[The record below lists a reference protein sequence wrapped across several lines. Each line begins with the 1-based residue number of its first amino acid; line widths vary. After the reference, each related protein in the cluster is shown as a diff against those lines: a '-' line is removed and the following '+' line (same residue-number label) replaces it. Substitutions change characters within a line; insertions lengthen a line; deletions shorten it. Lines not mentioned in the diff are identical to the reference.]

1 MPVFEKNYKI
11 AAGELKIKITYWST
25 VNGVLDFGIIN
36 IGELEYGYED
46 EDQLTFFPNVFR
58 MEFTDFERKNYA
70 ILKYSLENYPEQKH
84 EDTGRVEVFLN
95 GSTYPVYDGYID
107 QETLTYD
114 EEKRVTSFEAV
125 DFILELK
132 NITTFDINKA
142 MGYIYDPTA
151 WPPQPKHL
159 VDLPTVLLQIYRKIY
174 PDLRL
179 TFTSNIADFNKPE
192 FNGFYWDH
200 NWKFYAYDNS
210 FPPREKIAT
219 WNNSPLIP
227 IFAFYQHFWD
237 VRYEMETLAELIRQ
251 LSKEFGALIGSTAK
265 NKVFFTK
272 KYGKFTGVTNALDK
286 NIISG
291 SLNKTLHLKKVQS
304 VKNNND
310 GGVVK
315 KGTFQEN
322 PDRAGIPKNKYNNL
336 EMKTYLWTNSIFSSN
351 VELYTTE
358 PIQYKV
364 GEGIVDPDL
373 NTGTT
378 ETKWKI
384 QDLITEYTYTSRKR
398 SRDKFEMELNGID
411 YDLFKVYPLNIATG
425 GTKNVRPMVIKK
437 NLLTNTTSMT
447 ALEVGL

>member
-25 VNGVLDFGIIN
+25 INGVLDFGIIN

-70 ILKYSLENYPEQKH
+70 ILKYSLDNYPEQKH
-84 EDTGRVEVFLN
+84 EDTGRIEVFLN
-95 GSTYPVYDGYID
+95 GSTYPLYDGYID

-114 EEKRVTSFEAV
+114 EEKRVTLFEAV

-142 MGYIYDPTA
+142 IGYPA
-151 WPPQPKHL
+151 GPPKHL
-159 VDLPTVLLQIYRKIY
+159 ADLPTVLLQIYRKIY

-179 TFTSNIADFNKPE
+179 TFTNSITEFNKPE

-200 NWKFYAYDNS
+200 NWKFYAYDSSLN
-210 FPPREKIAT
+210 EKIAT

-227 IFAFYQHFWD
+227 IFAFYQYFWD
-237 VRYEMETLAELIRQ
+237 EKYEMETLAELIRQ
-251 LSKEFGALIGSTAK
+251 LSKEFGAIIGSTAK

-272 KYGKFTGVTNALDK
+272 KYGKFTGATNALDN

-304 VKNNND
+304 VKNNNE
-310 GGVVK
+310 GGTVTQ
-315 KGTFQEN
+315 GTYQAN
-322 PDRAGIPKNKYNNL
+322 PDRAGLPKNKYNNL
-336 EMKTYLWTNSIFSSN
+336 EMKTYMWTNSISSSN
-351 VELYTTE
+351 VELYTTGSS
-358 PIQYKV
+358 PYKV
-364 GEGIVDPDL
+364 GEGIVDADINP
-373 NTGTT
+373 NTR
-378 ETKWKI
+378 WKI
-384 QDLITEYTYTSRKR
+384 QNLITYYTYVCRTR
-398 SRDKFEMELNGID
+398 SRDKYDMELNGID

-425 GTKNVRPMVIKK
+425 GMRYVRPMVIKK

>member
-1 MPVFEKNYKI
+1 MPVLEKIYKV

-25 VNGVLDFGIIN
+25 VNGVLDFGVIN

-58 MEFTDFERKNYA
+58 IEFTDFERKNYA
-70 ILKYSLENYPEQKH
+70 ILKYSLDNYPEQKH

-95 GSTYPVYDGYID
+95 GSSYAVYDGYID

-142 MGYIYDPTA
+142 IGYPA
-151 WPPQPKHL
+151 GPPKHL
-159 VDLPTVLLQIYRKIY
+159 ADLPRVLLQIYRKIY

-179 TFTSNIADFNKPE
+179 TFTNSITEFNKPE

-200 NWKFYAYDNS
+200 NWKFYAYDSSLN
-210 FPPREKIAT
+210 EKIAT

-227 IFAFYQHFWD
+227 IFAFYQYFWD
-237 VRYEMETLAELIRQ
+237 ENYEMETLAELIRQ

-272 KYGKFTGVTNALDK
+272 KYGKFSGVTDALDN

-291 SLNKTLHLKKVQS
+291 SLNKTLHLKKVQA
-304 VKNNND
+304 VKNNNP
-310 GGVVK
+310 GGEVK
-315 KGTFQEN
+315 WGTYQVN
-322 PDRAGIPKNKYNNL
+322 PDRAGLPKNKYNNL
-336 EMKTYLWTNSIFSSN
+336 EMKTYFWSNSIFSSN
-351 VELYTTE
+351 VELFSGTE
-358 PIQYKV
+358 IEFKV

-373 NTGTT
+373 NININE
-378 ETKWKI
+378 ETRWKI
-384 QDLITEYTYTSRKR
+384 QNLVTYYTHISRIK
-398 SRDKFEMELNGID
+398 SRDKFEMELNGIE

-425 GTKNVRPMVIKK
+425 GMRYLRPMVIKK
-437 NLLTNTTSMT
+437 NLLKNTTSMT

>member
-11 AAGELKIKITYWST
+11 AAGELKIKITYWSAA
-25 VNGVLDFGIIN
+25 NGVLDFGIIN

-70 ILKYSLENYPEQKH
+70 ILKYSLDNYPEQKH

-95 GSTYPVYDGYID
+95 GSTYPIYDGYID

-151 WPPQPKHL
+151 WPPQHKHL
-159 VDLPTVLLQIYRKIY
+159 VDLPTVLLHIYRKIY

-179 TFTSNIADFNKPE
+179 AFTSNIADFNKPE

-200 NWKFYAYDNS
+200 NWKFHAKNISLD
-210 FPPREKIAT
+210 EKPVT

-227 IFAFYQHFWD
+227 IFAFYQYFWD
-237 VRYEMETLAELIRQ
+237 ERYEMVTLAELVRQ

-272 KYGKFTGVTNALDK
+272 KYGKFTSVTNALDN

-291 SLNKTLHLKKVQS
+291 SMNKTLHLKKVQS
-304 VKNNND
+304 VKNDNRT
-310 GGVVK
+310 GVT
-315 KGTFQEN
+315 KGTYYPN
-322 PDRAGIPKNKYNNL
+322 PDQLGVPQNKYNTISI
-336 EMKTYLWTNSIFSSN
+336 KTYLWTDSISSSN
-351 VELYTTE
+351 VELYTTG
-358 PIQYKV
+358 PTQYKV

-384 QDLITEYTYTSRKR
+384 QDLITEYTYISRKR

-425 GTKNVRPMVIKK
+425 GTRNVRPMVIKK